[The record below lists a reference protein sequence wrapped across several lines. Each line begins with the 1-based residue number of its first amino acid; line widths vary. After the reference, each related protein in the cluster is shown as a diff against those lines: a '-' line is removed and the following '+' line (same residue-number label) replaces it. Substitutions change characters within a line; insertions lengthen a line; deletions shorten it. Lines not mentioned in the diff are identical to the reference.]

1 MPCPSSK
8 SARPLMLAATLI
20 LTSAASMPTPVAA
33 QTGATRAVFINRNRL
48 PTDTLQMLESL
59 FQVRV
64 PDGRYWYDAT
74 SGGWGQEGGPTIGF
88 TVAGLPIGGTL
99 PANISKGTTEVFVN
113 GRELPTQD
121 LAGLQQLVGPIAPG
135 RYWLDGQGY
144 AGSEGGPPVANL
156 RALASQLSRMGGGVN
171 ERYGGGAA
179 AYGNLNTGIGVITDG
194 EGGAAVFNSQ

>member
-1 MPCPSSK
+1 VSSLPLL
-8 SARPLMLAATLI
+8 ARAPFGRLAVLVLVISMLSPI
-20 LTSAASMPTPVAA
+20 HASA
-33 QTGATRAVFINRNRL
+33 QTSGARAVFINRNRL

-88 TVAGLPIGGTL
+88 TVAGLPIGGAL
-99 PANISKGTTEVFVN
+99 PANISGGKTGVFVN
-113 GRELPTQD
+113 GRELPAQD

-194 EGGAAVFNSQ
+194 EGGAAVFNNQ

>member
-1 MPCPSSK
+1 
-8 SARPLMLAATLI
+8 
-20 LTSAASMPTPVAA
+20 
-33 QTGATRAVFINRNRL
+33 VFINRNRL

-88 TVAGLPIGGTL
+88 TVAGLPIGGPL
-99 PANISKGTTEVFVN
+99 PANVSGGTTGVYVN
-113 GRELPTQD
+113 GRQLPAQD

-156 RALASQLSRMGGGVN
+156 RALASQLSRMGTGVN

-194 EGGAAVFNSQ
+194 EGGAAVFTP

>member
-1 MPCPSSK
+1 MSLPQRLFPRSSV
-8 SARPLMLAATLI
+8 LLASLL
-20 LTSAASMPTPVAA
+20 LTGALVPAGRAVAQA
-33 QTGATRAVFINRNRL
+33 GATRAVFINRNRL

-88 TVAGLPIGGTL
+88 TVAGLPIGGPL
-99 PANISKGTTEVFVN
+99 PANVSGGTTGVYVN
-113 GRELPTQD
+113 GRQLPAQD

-156 RALASQLSRMGGGVN
+156 RALASQLSRMGTGVN

-194 EGGAAVFNSQ
+194 EGGAAVFTP

>member
-1 MPCPSSK
+1 MSLPLRLPPRSIVFLASLLLASAIVPSG
-8 SARPLMLAATLI
+8 LAVAQAG
-20 LTSAASMPTPVAA
+20 AA
-33 QTGATRAVFINRNRL
+33 RAVFINRNRL
-48 PTDTLQMLESL
+48 PADTLQMLESL

-88 TVAGLPIGGTL
+88 TVAGLPIGGAL
-99 PANISKGTTEVFVN
+99 PANISGGTTGVFVN
-113 GRELPTQD
+113 GRELPAQD

-156 RALASQLSRMGGGVN
+156 RALASQLTRSGTGVN

-194 EGGAAVFNSQ
+194 EGGAAVFTP

>member
-1 MPCPSSK
+1 VSL
-8 SARPLMLAATLI
+8 PLRLPPRCIVFLASLL
-20 LTSAASMPTPVAA
+20 LTSTIAPSGLAVAQAGAA
-33 QTGATRAVFINRNRL
+33 RAVYINRNRL
-48 PTDTLQMLESL
+48 PADTLQMLESL

-74 SGGWGQEGGPTIGF
+74 SGGWGPESGPTIGF
-88 TVAGLPIGGTL
+88 TVAGLPIGGAL
-99 PANISKGTTEVFVN
+99 PANISGGTTGVYVN
-113 GRELPTQD
+113 GRQLPAQD

-156 RALASQLSRMGGGVN
+156 RALAAQLSRMGTGVN

-194 EGGAAVFNSQ
+194 EGGAAVFTR

>member
-1 MPCPSSK
+1 MPRTSP
-8 SARPLMLAATLI
+8 RRLALRTALAI
-20 LTSAASMPTPVAA
+20 FCAAAIPTPAIA
-33 QTGATRAVFINRNRL
+33 QTGATRAVFINRHRL
-48 PTDTLQMLESL
+48 SADTLQMLESL

-99 PANISKGTTEVFVN
+99 PANISAGNTGVFVN
-113 GRELPTQD
+113 GRELPAQD

-156 RALASQLSRMGGGVN
+156 RVLASQLSRMGTGVN

-194 EGGAAVFNSQ
+194 EGGAAVFTP

>member
-1 MPCPSSK
+1 MPLPPRLFPRSSI
-8 SARPLMLAATLI
+8 LLASLL
-20 LTSAASMPTPVAA
+20 LTSALVPAGRAVAQA
-33 QTGATRAVFINRNRL
+33 GATRAVFINRNRL

-88 TVAGLPIGGTL
+88 TVAGLPIGGPL
-99 PANISKGTTEVFVN
+99 PANISGGTTGVYVN
-113 GRELPTQD
+113 GRQLPAQD

-156 RALASQLSRMGGGVN
+156 RALASQLSRMGTGVN

-194 EGGAAVFNSQ
+194 EGGAAVFTP

>member
-1 MPCPSSK
+1 MPRTSP
-8 SARPLMLAATLI
+8 RRLALRTALAI
-20 LTSAASMPTPVAA
+20 FCAAAIPTPAIA

-99 PANISKGTTEVFVN
+99 PANISAGNTGVFVN
-113 GRELPTQD
+113 GRELPAQD

-156 RALASQLSRMGGGVN
+156 RVLASQLSRMGTGVN

-194 EGGAAVFNSQ
+194 EGGAAVFTP

>member
-1 MPCPSSK
+1 MSLPQRLFPRPSV
-8 SARPLMLAATLI
+8 LLASLL
-20 LTSAASMPTPVAA
+20 LTSALVPAGRAVAQA
-33 QTGATRAVFINRNRL
+33 GATRAVFINRNRL

-99 PANISKGTTEVFVN
+99 PANISAGNTGVLVN
-113 GRELPTQD
+113 GRELPAQD

-156 RALASQLSRMGGGVN
+156 RVLASQLSRMGTGVN

-194 EGGAAVFNSQ
+194 EGGAAVFTP

>member
-1 MPCPSSK
+1 MSL
-8 SARPLMLAATLI
+8 PLRLTPTPFALCATLTLI
-20 LTSAASMPTPVAA
+20 GGMVPPIQAAA
-33 QTGATRAVFINRNRL
+33 QASATRSVFINRNRL

-74 SGGWGQEGGPTIGF
+74 SGGWGQEGGSTIGF
-88 TVAGLPIGGTL
+88 TVAGLPIGGAL
-99 PANISKGTTEVFVN
+99 PANISAGTTGVFVN
-113 GRELPTQD
+113 GRQLPAQD

>member
-1 MPCPSSK
+1 VPLSPR
-8 SARPLMLAATLI
+8 ALRTPITLLTTLMLSFGALLPAQAV
-20 LTSAASMPTPVAA
+20 S

-48 PTDTLQMLESL
+48 PADTLQMLESL

-64 PDGRYWYDAT
+64 PDGRYWYDAM
-74 SGGWGQEGGPTIGF
+74 SGGWGQEDGPTIGF
-88 TVAGLPIGGTL
+88 TVAGLPIGGAL
-99 PANISKGTTEVFVN
+99 PANISGGKTDVFVN
-113 GRELPTQD
+113 GRELPAQD

>member
-1 MPCPSSK
+1 MSLPPRLPPRPFVFLASLLLASAIVPSGQ
-8 SARPLMLAATLI
+8 AIAQAGAA
-20 LTSAASMPTPVAA
+20 
-33 QTGATRAVFINRNRL
+33 RAVYINRNRL
-48 PTDTLQMLESL
+48 PADTLQMLESL

-88 TVAGLPIGGTL
+88 TVAGLPTGGAL
-99 PANISKGTTEVFVN
+99 PANISGGTTGVFVN
-113 GRELPTQD
+113 GRELPAQD
-121 LAGLQQLVGPIAPG
+121 LAGLQQLVGSIAPG

-156 RALASQLSRMGGGVN
+156 RVLASQMSRMGTGVN

-179 AYGNLNTGIGVITDG
+179 AYGNLNTGIGVLTDG
-194 EGGAAVFNSQ
+194 EGGAAVFTR

>member
-1 MPCPSSK
+1 MSLPPRLPPRPFVFLASLLLASAIVPSGQ
-8 SARPLMLAATLI
+8 AIAQAGAA
-20 LTSAASMPTPVAA
+20 
-33 QTGATRAVFINRNRL
+33 RAVYINRNRL
-48 PTDTLQMLESL
+48 PADTLQMLESL

-88 TVAGLPIGGTL
+88 TVAGLPIGGAL
-99 PANISKGTTEVFVN
+99 PANISGGTTGVFVN
-113 GRELPTQD
+113 GRELPAQD
-121 LAGLQQLVGPIAPG
+121 LAGLQQLVGSIAPG

-156 RALASQLSRMGGGVN
+156 RVLASQMSRMGTGVN

-179 AYGNLNTGIGVITDG
+179 AYGNLNTGIGVLTDG
-194 EGGAAVFNSQ
+194 EGGAAVFTR

>member
-1 MPCPSSK
+1 VSLPQRLFPRSSV
-8 SARPLMLAATLI
+8 LLASLL
-20 LTSAASMPTPVAA
+20 LTGALVPAGRAVAQA
-33 QTGATRAVFINRNRL
+33 GATRAVFINRNRL

-88 TVAGLPIGGTL
+88 TVAGLPIGGPL
-99 PANISKGTTEVFVN
+99 PANVSGGTTGVYVN
-113 GRELPTQD
+113 GRQLPAQD

-156 RALASQLSRMGGGVN
+156 RALASQLSRMGTGVN

-194 EGGAAVFNSQ
+194 EGGAAVFTP

>member
-1 MPCPSSK
+1 MSLPLRLPPRSIVFLASLLLASAIVPSG
-8 SARPLMLAATLI
+8 LAVAQAG
-20 LTSAASMPTPVAA
+20 AA
-33 QTGATRAVFINRNRL
+33 RAVFINRNRL
-48 PTDTLQMLESL
+48 PADTLQMLESL

-88 TVAGLPIGGTL
+88 TVAGLPIGGPL
-99 PANISKGTTEVFVN
+99 PANISGGTTGVYVN
-113 GRELPTQD
+113 GRQLPAQD

-156 RALASQLSRMGGGVN
+156 RALASQLTRSGTGVN

-194 EGGAAVFNSQ
+194 EGGAAVFTP

>member
-1 MPCPSSK
+1 
-8 SARPLMLAATLI
+8 
-20 LTSAASMPTPVAA
+20 
-33 QTGATRAVFINRNRL
+33 VFINRNRL
-48 PTDTLQMLESL
+48 PADTLQMLESL

-88 TVAGLPIGGTL
+88 TVAGLPIGGAL
-99 PANISKGTTEVFVN
+99 PANISRGTTGVFVN
-113 GRELPTQD
+113 GRELPAQD

-156 RALASQLSRMGGGVN
+156 RALASQLTRSGTGVN

-194 EGGAAVFNSQ
+194 EGGAAVFTP